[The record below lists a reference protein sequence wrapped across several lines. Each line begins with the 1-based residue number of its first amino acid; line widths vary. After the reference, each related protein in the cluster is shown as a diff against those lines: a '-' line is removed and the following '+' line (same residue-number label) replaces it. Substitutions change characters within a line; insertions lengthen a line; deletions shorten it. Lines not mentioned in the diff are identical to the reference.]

1 MRNHIIGGLAIVLA
15 AASMPTAA
23 GAMST
28 TVNCLGES
36 IADALNAGFDEITV
50 NGTCTED
57 VEIRRDDVTIQGDP
71 NDGLDTI
78 GGQVFITGAHRVTI
92 QDLAISN
99 SQFHG
104 IAAVD
109 GAAVT
114 VARVN
119 IDSVAGAG
127 IIATDGAHL
136 SADQV
141 TIQNSGAG
149 GIALDTGAVANIA
162 NSTILD
168 NGESGI
174 GTSRGSVI
182 TLSGNTISGS
192 PEGVTFGTG
201 SVGWLDGNTIST
213 SISADSAALGLLWG
227 STARLNGGNTLTSNG
242 LALYAQNGST
252 LIQHHHGHDRITGP
266 VQIRIDSNAEFRNV
280 EITGPV
286 EVSDHS
292 LLRMR
297 DTSGNPTNV
306 SVKGNMS
313 VSQDSGLNFIRNA
326 GDQRVKVIGNIT
338 CADSESSISV
348 PPSNVMITGT
358 TNGCTGYNNQQGS

>member
-23 GAMST
+23 DAMST
-28 TVNCLGES
+28 TVNCPGES
-36 IADALNAGFDEITV
+36 IAAELNAGFDELTV

-71 NDGLDTI
+71 NDGPDTI
-78 GGQVFITGAHRVTI
+78 VGEVFITGAHRVTI

-114 VARVN
+114 VARVTV
-119 IDSVAGAG
+119 DSVANAG
-127 IIATDGAHL
+127 IIATGGAHL
-136 SADQV
+136 RADQV
-141 TIQNSGAG
+141 TIKNSGG
-149 GIALDTGAVANIA
+149 GVGIQLDLGSQALLT

-168 NGESGI
+168 NGGEGI
-174 GTSRGSVI
+174 ELLRGSVAEI
-182 TLSGNTISGS
+182 SGNTIKDNA
-192 PEGVTFGTG
+192 EGVGLDVSSTA
-201 SVGWLDGNTIST
+201 WLDNNTIST
-213 SISADSAALGLLWG
+213 SASADSAALRLVRG
-227 STARLNGGNTLTSNG
+227 STARLNGGNTLTSSG
-242 LALYAQNGST
+242 FAIAATNGST
-252 LIQHHHGHDRITGP
+252 LIQHHHGHDKVTGP
-266 VQIRIDSNAEFRNV
+266 VQVAALSNAEFRNV
-280 EITGPV
+280 EIAGPV

-297 DTSGNPTNV
+297 DTSGNPANV

-313 VSQDSGLNFIRNA
+313 VSQDSGLNFIKNA
-326 GDQRVKVIGNIT
+326 VDQRVKVKGNIT
-338 CADSESSISV
+338 CADTESSISASA
-348 PPSNVMITGT
+348 SNVTIIGQKI
-358 TNGCTGYNNQQGS
+358 GCTGYDQVSN